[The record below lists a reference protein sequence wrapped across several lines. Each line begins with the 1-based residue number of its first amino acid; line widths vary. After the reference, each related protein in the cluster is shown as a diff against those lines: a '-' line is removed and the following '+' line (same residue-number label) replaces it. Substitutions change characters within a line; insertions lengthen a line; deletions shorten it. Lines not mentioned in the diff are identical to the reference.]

1 MSQKSSPKIVK
12 VDLQPE
18 INKVEKKHRKK
29 I

>member
-18 INKVEKKHRKK
+18 TSKVEKKPRKK